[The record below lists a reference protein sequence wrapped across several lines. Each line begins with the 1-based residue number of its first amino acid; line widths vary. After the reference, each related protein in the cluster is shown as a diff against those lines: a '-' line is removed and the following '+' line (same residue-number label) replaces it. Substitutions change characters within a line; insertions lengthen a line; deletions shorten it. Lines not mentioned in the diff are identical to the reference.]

1 MDYDSSTGKVV
12 LSDGPYMP
20 LSKPFPCTSNPKIQR
35 TRQIHFI
42 LNGILLILSVVD
54 LILGITGV
62 KFLNDQGMHIRA
74 YYISQASIW
83 ILLNIFGLVVAYKYN
98 RLGLHVFAWLNAV
111 LIAILSILIIIIL
124 NLLPILNEFIKTY
137 EGKVD
142 VEFWNHIAD
151 AKRGRL
157 GSGSTE
163 YISGWILKLF
173 YEINGNNPEQIMAA
187 DIKLDSIH
195 VPVEVENHCTCLKK
209 TCYVLGGF
217 YGVDST
223 QDHIHKL
230 VMSLA
235 VIEDLTTVEKL

>member
-83 ILLNIFGLVVAYKYN
+83 ILLNIFGLFVAYKYN
-98 RLGLHVFAWLNAV
+98 RIGLHVFAWLNAV

-124 NLLPILNEFIKTY
+124 SIVAWLVFSKRFHENFRPSLFVIILSIVGIVFI
-137 EGKVD
+137 VIR
-142 VEFWNHIAD
+142 VFVIQIA
-151 AKRGRL
+151 
-157 GSGSTE
+157 
-163 YISGWILKLF
+163 LKLARL
-173 YEINGNNPEQIMAA
+173 INVNNKYI
-187 DIKLDSIH
+187 
-195 VPVEVENHCTCLKK
+195 
-209 TCYVLGGF
+209 
-217 YGVDST
+217 
-223 QDHIHKL
+223 
-230 VMSLA
+230 
-235 VIEDLTTVEKL
+235 IESN